1 MQSLGLTDTYLSLVL
16 PSAVSV
22 FNILVLRAFFM
33 GISPELTESAR
44 IDGAGD
50 LRILLTIIMPL
61 SRAVLAVI
69 SLFYAVGYWSS
80 WFNASIYLSDQEM
93 MPLQNVLIQLV
104 QKHTEAPTGLQQAVR
119 TGQLSSLGLQMAVMV
134 LALIPVAIASPS
146 SSGTSRRACS
156 PAQSRAEAA
165 PSGPPRHR
173 PLPPALRG
181 APPMPDLSD
190 ATRGRLLFGGD
201 YNPEQW
207 PEETW
212 HEDVRLMKAAG
223 VNSVTLGVFSWSTLE
238 PAPGARE
245 FGRLDTL
252 MDLMHENGIG
262 VVLATPTSSPP
273 PWLGRLHPDT
283 LPVTEDGRTE
293 WWGGRQHFS
302 HSSATYRRYAAAITE
317 DLAARYGGHPALT
330 MWHIN
335 NEYCTFDYGDEA
347 AAAFRRWLREKHGT
361 LEALNETW
369 GTAFWSQ
376 GYDTWDG
383 ILPPRLPHYMRN
395 PTQVLDFRRFTS
407 DMLLECYAAERD
419 IVRSHTPH
427 LPVTSNFMPLW
438 VGQDAWRWAQEED
451 VVSVD
456 IYPDPRDPLGA
467 QSGALVQDMTRSQ
480 ARGPWMLME
489 QAAGPVNWRGV
500 NHPKPRGLG
509 RLWSLQAVARGAD
522 AVCYFQWRQSRQ
534 GAEKFHSGMVSHAGE
549 HGRTFQEVKQLGADL
564 ERIASGVSGRNVTA
578 DIAVLH
584 DWNAWWAGA
593 QDGRPSKLVDY
604 PDILRAWHRALWQ
617 AHFTTDFAH
626 PEHDLTPY
634 AVVVVPQLYALTD
647 AAIDNLLAHVRRG
660 GTLVC
665 GFQTG
670 VADQDDRVRAR
681 RHGLPAA
688 RAVRHPHPARVVAAG
703 RGGERHLRGLQ
714 GVPVVRG
721 AGGRR
726 HRRGDRGVQGR

>member
-1 MQSLGLTDTYLSLVL
+1 
-16 PSAVSV
+16 
-22 FNILVLRAFFM
+22 
-33 GISPELTESAR
+33 
-44 IDGAGD
+44 
-50 LRILLTIIMPL
+50 
-61 SRAVLAVI
+61 
-69 SLFYAVGYWSS
+69 
-80 WFNASIYLSDQEM
+80 
-93 MPLQNVLIQLV
+93 
-104 QKHTEAPTGLQQAVR
+104 
-119 TGQLSSLGLQMAVMV
+119 
-134 LALIPVAIASPS
+134 
-146 SSGTSRRACS
+146 
-156 PAQSRAEAA
+156 
-165 PSGPPRHR
+165 
-173 PLPPALRG
+173 
-181 APPMPDLSD
+181 MPDLSD

-238 PAPGARE
+238 PEPGARE

-252 MDLMHENGIG
+252 MDLMHDNGIG
-262 VVLATPTSSPP
+262 VVLATPTASPP
-273 PWLGRLHPDT
+273 PWMGRLHPDT

-317 DLAARYGGHPALT
+317 DLAARYAGHPALT

-335 NEYCTFDYGDEA
+335 NEYCTFDYGDQA
-347 AAAFRRWLREKHGT
+347 AAAFRRWLREKYGS
-361 LEALNETW
+361 LDALNEAW

-395 PTQVLDFRRFTS
+395 PGQMLDFRRFTS
-407 DMLLECYAAERD
+407 DMLLECCVAERD
-419 IVRSHTPH
+419 IVRRHTPH

-438 VGQDAWRWAQEED
+438 LGQDAWRWAEEED

-500 NHPKPRGLG
+500 NHPKPRGLN

-549 HGRTFQEVKQLGADL
+549 QGRTYQEVKRLGADL
-564 ERIASGVSGRNVTA
+564 ARIAPDVSGRHVTA
-578 DIAVLH
+578 GIAVLH
-584 DWNAWWAGA
+584 DWNSWWAGA
-593 QDGRPSKLVDY
+593 HDGRLSTRADY
-604 PDILRAWHRALWQ
+604 PDVLRAWHRALWQ
-617 AHFTTDFAH
+617 AHLATDFAH

-634 AVVVVPQLYALTD
+634 PVVVVPQMYAFTD

-670 VADQDDRVRAR
+670 VADEDDRVRPGGMDAR
-681 RHGLPAA
+681 LRALFGIRTLHEWWPLDAGETVTCEGFRASLWSEELEADGTAEESVPYQGGELDGLPAVLRKGRAWYLSTLPEPEALRDLLA
-688 RAVRHPHPARVVAAG
+688 RIASGAGVRPVLDDLPEQVEAVRRGEVLFVLNHGRERVTVEVPGSHRDLLTGETVTDRMTLDRYGVAV
-703 RGGERHLRGLQ
+703 LR
-714 GVPVVRG
+714 P
-721 AGGRR
+721 
-726 HRRGDRGVQGR
+726 